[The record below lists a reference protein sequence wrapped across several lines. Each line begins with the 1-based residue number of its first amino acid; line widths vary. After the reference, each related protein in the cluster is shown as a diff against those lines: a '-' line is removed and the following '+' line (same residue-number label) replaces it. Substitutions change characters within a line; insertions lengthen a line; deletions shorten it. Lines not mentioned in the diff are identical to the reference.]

1 MPDYVPHPIQPI
13 STDIRLFDGIFVKS
27 MCIAK
32 AGTFVPQHSHTFDHV
47 SVLVRGRV
55 RVKAGGATNAVEHSA
70 PCGILIRAGVKH
82 LFESLVDDT
91 IVLCVHDIG
100 AAEGVSIEAE
110 HHLIEPDSLGG

>member
-1 MPDYVPHPIQPI
+1 MPDYIPHPIQPI
-13 STDIRLFDGIFVKS
+13 STEIRLLDGIFCKS

-32 AGTFVPQHSHTFDHV
+32 AGTFVPQHSHAFDHI

-55 RVKAGGATNAVEHSA
+55 RLKSGDSTDALEYAA
-70 PCGILIRAGVKH
+70 PDGILIKAGIKH

-100 AAEGVSIEAE
+100 TADGVSIEAE